1 MEQLDKWNKE
11 MRRLSV
17 AKFAETDDAL
27 YNYYKE
33 ALKSLKAEIKQY
45 TDNYEQLSFSKR
57 LEVENR
63 LKTANRIDG
72 ILNDLNSWSDAEIR
86 RYIENEIEVGYYGT
100 WYALEGAENVQLDF
114 GILPERYIETL
125 VNEKVNGQ
133 TFSKLLYKKRDELAE
148 RVTSALLTSAV
159 NGKGY
164 AYAAKEVGELTEA
177 SYKQALRIARTEG
190 GRAQSTAKQKA
201 YKEAEKKGVQLE
213 KRWLSTLDK
222 KTRHSH
228 QELDGQTVAVDGQFN
243 FNGHKADGPRLFKRA
258 SLDINCRCT
267 TVAVVNGIAP
277 DVRADNE
284 TKETID
290 YKTYNEWAE
299 AKGYK
304 KPAVKP
310 KAAPKPK
317 PKPEPKPKKTF
328 DADAIMTKTNMKE
341 KVGEA
346 NYNQFVGH
354 LNNVKD
360 ERIKGMYSAFGGD
373 LEYMPLKDVGA
384 YANGRAIQLA
394 QSSFTGRR
402 GKNPLNTVYHENG
415 HAFDFLGFKTL
426 TGKTNLP
433 TGKKIKKKM
442 LGRYHEFDET
452 IYHASALPEYNLKE
466 TIQNDLWRY
475 INGDLPRPSSLG
487 KKPRKV
493 AEKAAWEQT
502 MEQIQEEQQK
512 NTIAFKESINERLK
526 DNPIP
531 IGGISDIIEST
542 GFMGEM
548 PFGWG
553 HGAKYWKRTGN
564 AEVEFFAHFNEIL
577 TTDAEV
583 YALFTSMFPE
593 STKICET
600 IVDDILKKVGD

>member
-33 ALKSLKAEIKQY
+33 ALKSLKVEIKQY
-45 TDNYEQLSFSKR
+45 TDNYDQLSFSKR

-148 RVTSALLTSAV
+148 RVTSALLTSAI

-201 YKEAEKKGVQLE
+201 YKEATEKGVQLE

-277 DVRADNE
+277 DVRKDNLTGE
-284 TKETID
+284 QIEYTN
-290 YKTYNEWAE
+290 YKDWYAS
-299 AKGYK
+299 
-304 KPAVKP
+304 
-310 KAAPKPK
+310 
-317 PKPEPKPKKTF
+317 KKTQQT
-328 DADAIMTKTNMKE
+328 M
-341 KVGEA
+341 
-346 NYNQFVGH
+346 
-354 LNNVKD
+354 
-360 ERIKGMYSAFGGD
+360 
-373 LEYMPLKDVGA
+373 
-384 YANGRAIQLA
+384 
-394 QSSFTGRR
+394 
-402 GKNPLNTVYHENG
+402 
-415 HAFDFLGFKTL
+415 
-426 TGKTNLP
+426 
-433 TGKKIKKKM
+433 GKKKYADYVD
-442 LGRYHEFDET
+442 G
-452 IYHASALPEYNLKE
+452 
-466 TIQNDLWRY
+466 
-475 INGDLPRPSSLG
+475 LG
-487 KKPRKV
+487 KKYKTKDFSELLDRMT
-493 AEKAAWEQT
+493 EKEYEKLSIIDVTDDIVEDIKPKQLSYSDFMKEYKPEFDKSKKSVKEWFESNGTKFADSKKYPIDEGLMYEMARFTDSFNSYYSDFKNANPVNFPSIAIKAQSGMKGGSMGLYRYSVSTPEVLELNLAAGYHGEKTLAWAKRNIENMVESGWLSNNKDISHLYIHEYGHHISNSMRWVSDDVNWQKGF
-502 MEQIQEEQQK
+502 IQSVVEEFRGK
-512 NTIAFKESINERLK
+512 AFGS
-526 DNPIP
+526 
-531 IGGISDIIEST
+531 
-542 GFMGEM
+542 
-548 PFGWG
+548 
-553 HGAKYWKRTGN
+553 
-564 AEVEFFAHFNEIL
+564 
-577 TTDAEV
+577 DAEMV
-583 YALFTSMFPE
+583 SYYATLKGELSAYGVSNESEMFAEMFAEYFGENPRPLSE
-593 STKICET
+593 IFGRKLDEA
-600 IVDDILKKVGD
+600 LKGVGNK

>member
-33 ALKSLKAEIKQY
+33 ALKSLKVEIKQY
-45 TDNYEQLSFSKR
+45 VENYDQLSFSKR
-57 LEVENR
+57 LEVDNR

-148 RVTSALLTSAV
+148 RVTSALLTSAT

-267 TVAVVNGIAP
+267 TIAVVNGIAP
-277 DVRADNE
+277 DVRKDNLTGEQIEYTNYKDWYASKKTQQTMGKKKYADYVDGLS
-284 TKETID
+284 KK
-290 YKTYNEWAE
+290 YKTNNFSKLLDKMSDKDYEKLNIIDVTGKPEVIDRDSF
-299 AKGYK
+299 K
-304 KPAVKP
+304 KAAP
-310 KAAPKPK
+310 KAAPKQTTTKATTK
-317 PKPEPKPKKTF
+317 PKAITKKPTYYTTKQV
-328 DADAIMTKTNMKE
+328 DAM
-341 KVGEA
+341 GENKLLEVA
-346 NYNQFVGH
+346 
-354 LNNVKD
+354 
-360 ERIKGMYSAFGGD
+360 RD
-373 LEYMPLKDVGA
+373 LSLK
-384 YANGRAIQLA
+384 
-394 QSSFTGRR
+394 
-402 GKNPLNTVYHENG
+402 
-415 HAFDFLGFKTL
+415 
-426 TGKTNLP
+426 
-433 TGKKIKKKM
+433 
-442 LGRYHEFDET
+442 
-452 IYHASALPEYNLKE
+452 YHAS
-466 TIQNDLWRY
+466 
-475 INGDLPRPSSLG
+475 G
-487 KKPRKV
+487 K
-493 AEKAAWEQT
+493 T
-502 MEQIQEEQQK
+502 
-512 NTIAFKESINERLK
+512 
-526 DNPIP
+526 
-531 IGGISDIIEST
+531 GISYGGRTPEQVTNAMLVNQSKTALRKDIKA
-542 GFMGEM
+542 MQR
-548 PFGWG
+548 
-553 HGAKYWKRTGN
+553 A
-564 AEVEFFAHFNEIL
+564 
-577 TTDAEV
+577 
-583 YALFTSMFPE
+583 
-593 STKICET
+593 
-600 IVDDILKKVGD
+600 LKKWESE